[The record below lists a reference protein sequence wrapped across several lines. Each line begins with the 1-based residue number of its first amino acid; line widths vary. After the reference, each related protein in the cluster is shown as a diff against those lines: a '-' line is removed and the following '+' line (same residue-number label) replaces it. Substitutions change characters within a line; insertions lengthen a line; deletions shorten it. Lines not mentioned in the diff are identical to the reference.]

1 MNREYKKR
9 IKYAYEAAKTFFEII
24 ERNGDVEMLQN
35 DDHIRALYL
44 KAHDAAGRSTEE
56 ERNFYL
62 EYSIFF
68 EYKTFLMVASGEFA
82 KIMADKTTFTATEL
96 TPIYNSL
103 TQVMDDAIAQND
115 KYKPYYLKNKEQII
129 SEYNDTLEK
138 FGFTV
143 E

>member
-9 IKYAYEAAKTFFEII
+9 MEYAYEAAKTFFEII
-24 ERNGDVEMLQN
+24 VKNGNMELLQN
-35 DDHIRALYL
+35 DEHIRALYL

-56 ERNFYL
+56 EKNFYF
-62 EYSIFF
+62 EYSVFF

-82 KIMADKTTFTATEL
+82 KIMADKKTFTATEL
-96 TPIYNSL
+96 TPIYNTL
-103 TQVMDDAIAQND
+103 TKVMDDAIAQND
-115 KYKPYYLKNKEQII
+115 KFKPYYLKNKEQII
-129 SEYNDTLEK
+129 SEYNETLEK

>member
-9 IKYAYEAAKTFFEII
+9 IEYAYEAAKTFFEII

-56 ERNFYL
+56 EKNFYL

-68 EYKTFLMVASGEFA
+68 EYKAFFLVTSGEFSR
-82 KIMADKTTFTATEL
+82 IMADKKTLTVTEL
-96 TPIYNSL
+96 TPIYNTL
-103 TQVMDDAIAQND
+103 TQVMDNAIAQND
-115 KYKPYYLKNKEQII
+115 KFKSCYMKNKEQII
-129 SEYNDTLEK
+129 SEYNDILEK

>member
-9 IKYAYEAAKTFFEII
+9 MEYAYKAAKTFFEII
-24 ERNGDVEMLQN
+24 EKYGDIEMLQN

-44 KAHDAAGRSTEE
+44 KAHDAAGRSTVE

-68 EYKTFLMVASGEFA
+68 EYKAFLMVASGEFA
-82 KIMADKTTFTATEL
+82 RIMDDKKTFTVTEL
-96 TPIYNSL
+96 TPIYNTL
-103 TQVMDDAIAQND
+103 TQVMDEAIAQND